1 MGDFASRSIIAVC
14 IVSLNMSAKIG
25 FLTKPASMMRGVVDE
40 IEILD
45 ALIQKDENVFENV
58 FHLYSGACL
67 NLSRKILRSDARAH
81 DVVQNV
87 FVHLFEK
94 PERFDPTRGSIKT
107 FLLTQCRSRSIDLI
121 RSETARA
128 KREVAQH
135 NNLAISR
142 NDNITSN
149 TESII
154 LSLSLSDEVKAA
166 LSQLGDE
173 EKEVIV
179 LSYYQG
185 LTYRETA
192 ENLKLPEGTVKSR
205 IRSGLKKLKVH
216 LKDLQK
222 EEAN

>member
-1 MGDFASRSIIAVC
+1 MDTIIGLEDK
-14 IVSLNMSAKIG
+14 S
-25 FLTKPASMMRGVVDE
+25 ASMMKPIVDE

-87 FVHLFEK
+87 FVQLFEK

-107 FLLTQCRSRSIDLI
+107 FLLTQCRSRSIDMI
-121 RSETARA
+121 RSETART
-128 KREVAQH
+128 KRELTQH
-135 NNLAISR
+135 DNLALSR
-142 NDNITSN
+142 NDNISSN

-154 LSLSLSDEVKAA
+154 LNLSLSDEVKVA
-166 LSQLGDE
+166 LNQLGED

-192 ENLKLPEGTVKSR
+192 AKLNSPEGTVKSR
-205 IRSGLKKLKVH
+205 IRSGLKKLKVY

-222 EEAN
+222 EGAN

>member
-1 MGDFASRSIIAVC
+1 MDTIIGLEDK
-14 IVSLNMSAKIG
+14 S
-25 FLTKPASMMRGVVDE
+25 ASMMKPIVDE

-87 FVHLFEK
+87 FVQLFEK
-94 PERFDPTRGSIKT
+94 PERFDPTRGSIQT
-107 FLLTQCRSRSIDLI
+107 FLLTQCRSRSIDMI
-121 RSETARA
+121 RSETART
-128 KREVAQH
+128 KRELTQH
-135 NNLAISR
+135 DNLALSR
-142 NDNITSN
+142 NDNISSN

-154 LSLSLSDEVKAA
+154 LNLSLSDEVKVA
-166 LSQLGDE
+166 LNQLGED

-192 ENLKLPEGTVKSR
+192 AKLNSPEGTVKSR
-205 IRSGLKKLKVH
+205 IRSGLKKLKVY

-222 EEAN
+222 EGAN

>member
-1 MGDFASRSIIAVC
+1 METIIR
-14 IVSLNMSAKIG
+14 LNVE
-25 FLTKPASMMRGVVDE
+25 PASMMRVVVDE

-107 FLLTQCRSRSIDLI
+107 FLLTQCRSRSIDMI

-128 KREVAQH
+128 KREVVQYD
-135 NNLAISR
+135 NLALSR
-142 NDNITSN
+142 NDNISSN

-154 LSLSLSDEVKAA
+154 LNLSLSDEVKVA
-166 LSQLGDE
+166 LNQLGEDE
-173 EKEVIV
+173 KIVIV

-192 ENLKLPEGTVKSR
+192 EKLELPEGTVKSR
-205 IRSGLKKLKVH
+205 IRSGLKKLKVY
-216 LKDLQK
+216 LKDLQN
-222 EEAN
+222 EGAN

>member
-1 MGDFASRSIIAVC
+1 MDTII
-14 IVSLNMSAKIG
+14 G
-25 FLTKPASMMRGVVDE
+25 HDTKAPSMMSGVVDE

-67 NLSRKILRSDARAH
+67 NLSRKVLRSDARAH

-121 RSETARA
+121 RSETARS
-128 KREVAQH
+128 KREIVQYD
-135 NNLAISR
+135 NLALSR
-142 NDNITSN
+142 NGNISSN

-154 LSLSLSDEVKAA
+154 LNLSLSDEVKSA
-166 LSQLGDE
+166 LNQLGDD

-192 ENLKLPEGTVKSR
+192 EKLQLPEGTVKSR
-205 IRSGLKKLKVH
+205 IRSGLKKLKVY

-222 EEAN
+222 EGAN

>member
-1 MGDFASRSIIAVC
+1 
-14 IVSLNMSAKIG
+14 MSAKIG

>member
-1 MGDFASRSIIAVC
+1 METIIG
-14 IVSLNMSAKIG
+14 LNSSTAPMIRY
-25 FLTKPASMMRGVVDE
+25 LVDE

-87 FVHLFEK
+87 FVQLFEK

-107 FLLTQCRSRSIDLI
+107 FLLTQCRSRSIDMI
-121 RSETARA
+121 RSETART
-128 KREVAQH
+128 KRELTQH
-135 NNLAISR
+135 DNLALSR

-154 LSLSLSDEVKAA
+154 LNLSLSDEVKVA
-166 LSQLGDE
+166 LNQLGED

-192 ENLKLPEGTVKSR
+192 AKLNLPEGTVKSR
-205 IRSGLKKLKVH
+205 IRSGLKKLKVY

-222 EEAN
+222 EGAN

>member
-1 MGDFASRSIIAVC
+1 M
-14 IVSLNMSAKIG
+14 NTMIG
-25 FLTKPASMMRGVVDE
+25 LHVEPASMIKGVVDE

-81 DVVQNV
+81 DIVQNV
-87 FVHLFEK
+87 FVQLFEK
-94 PERFDPTRGSIKT
+94 PERFDPTRGSLKT
-107 FLLTQCRSRSIDLI
+107 FLLTQCRSRSIDMI
-121 RSETARA
+121 RSETARS

-135 NNLAISR
+135 SNLALSR
-142 NDNITSN
+142 NDNISTS

-154 LSLSLSDEVKAA
+154 LNLSLSDEVKAA
-166 LSQLGDE
+166 LDLLGEDE
-173 EKEVIV
+173 KQVIV

-192 ENLKLPEGTVKSR
+192 ESLSLPEGTVKSR
-205 IRSGLKKLKVH
+205 IRSGLKKLKVYM
-216 LKDLQK
+216 KDLQK
-222 EEAN
+222 EGAN

>member
-1 MGDFASRSIIAVC
+1 M
-14 IVSLNMSAKIG
+14 NTMIG
-25 FLTKPASMMRGVVDE
+25 LRVEPASMIKGVVDE

-81 DVVQNV
+81 DIVQNV
-87 FVHLFEK
+87 FVQLFEK
-94 PERFDPTRGSIKT
+94 PERFDPTRGSLKT
-107 FLLTQCRSRSIDLI
+107 FLLTQCRSRSIDMI
-121 RSETARA
+121 RSETARS

-135 NNLAISR
+135 SNLTLSR
-142 NDNITSN
+142 NDNISSS

-154 LSLSLSDEVKAA
+154 LNLSLSDEVKASLDL
-166 LSQLGDE
+166 LSEDE
-173 EKEVIV
+173 KQVIV

-192 ENLKLPEGTVKSR
+192 DNLNLPEGTVKSR
-205 IRSGLKKLKVH
+205 IRSGLKKLKVYM
-216 LKDLQK
+216 KDLQK
-222 EEAN
+222 EGAN